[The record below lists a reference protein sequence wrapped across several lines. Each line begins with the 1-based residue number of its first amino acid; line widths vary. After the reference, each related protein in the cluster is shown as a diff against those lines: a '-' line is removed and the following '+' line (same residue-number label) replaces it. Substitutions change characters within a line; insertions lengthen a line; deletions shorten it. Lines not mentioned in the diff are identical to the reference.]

1 MDEIGFAR
9 LYALYDAV
17 RAATGT
23 EPIVLDAADLV
34 TQPEAVVRA
43 WCARVG
49 IDYRAESLTWA
60 PGGRPE
66 WSDTARWHADVATSA
81 GLHRYNIFDQS
92 PEDELLPLCREKDIA
107 VIARVPFDE
116 GTLTGTLTA
125 DSSWPEGD
133 WRNSYFVPEN
143 LVPAVA
149 RATELKKILPHGMTL
164 PELAL
169 RFILACPDIATVI
182 PGMRN
187 PTHVHA
193 NLATSDSAPLSAH
206 VLAELRHHRWDR
218 EPTRWSQ

>member
-81 GLHRYNIFDQS
+81 GLHR
-92 PEDELLPLCREKDIA
+92 
-107 VIARVPFDE
+107 
-116 GTLTGTLTA
+116 
-125 DSSWPEGD
+125 
-133 WRNSYFVPEN
+133 
-143 LVPAVA
+143 
-149 RATELKKILPHGMTL
+149 ATRTYH
-164 PELAL
+164 
-169 RFILACPDIATVI
+169 DTVDNH
-182 PGMRN
+182 P
-187 PTHVHA
+187 
-193 NLATSDSAPLSAH
+193 
-206 VLAELRHHRWDR
+206 VLAAYLDHHLPYYQDLRQRR
-218 EPTRWSQ
+218 LRG